1 MTAITSAPSR
11 VRSHSA
17 LRSFCTEALSSAA
30 LTKAPGKYQRSFTS
44 PSTGERISVRAADEL
59 RAALLAWYDRHR
71 RRLPWRA
78 RPGETLLLANY
89 EHQPA
94 DTPFRA
100 SHAIY
105 VHEGTDAPYDAVDTV
120 PELLRRRTLSLRAF
134 DGAGM
139 MVDAALAGVRSAPG
153 VRAVRDA

>member
-1 MTAITSAPSR
+1 MSFRITGLSPAPFR
-11 VRSHSA
+11 H
-17 LRSFCTEALSSAA
+17 LFGLDDAA
-30 LTKAPGKYQRSFTS
+30 LAAHGARRVTVERSPGTPDRIGLRDLAPGEQ
-44 PSTGERISVRAADEL
+44 
-59 RAALLAWYDRHR
+59 ALL
-71 RRLPWRA
+71 L
-78 RPGETLLLANY
+78 NY

-134 DGAGM
+134 GADHM
-139 MVDAALAGVRSAPG
+139 MVDADLVDGRELEAALQRFLADPAVAYLHAHSAKPG
-153 VRAVRDA
+153 CYLARIERA